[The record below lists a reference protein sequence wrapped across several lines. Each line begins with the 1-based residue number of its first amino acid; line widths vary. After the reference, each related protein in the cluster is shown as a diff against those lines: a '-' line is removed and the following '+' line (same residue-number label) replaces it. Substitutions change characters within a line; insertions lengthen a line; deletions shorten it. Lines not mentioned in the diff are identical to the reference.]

1 MAKRNAL
8 TVTTK
13 FSLAGFHTGITL
25 RHRLPMLMAPWIGH
39 DKHQTEL
46 NLMVH
51 EKISAL
57 FDGALTAQTEA
68 LRLLV
73 AAAAGKLD
81 FVEMPHAPA
90 AIVEASFRP
99 AFRTVKANARRLN
112 RRAW

>member
-13 FSLAGFHTGITL
+13 FNLAGVHTGITL
-25 RHRLPMLMAPWIGH
+25 WHRLPMLMYPWIGH

-51 EKISAL
+51 EKIAAL
-57 FDGALTAQTEA
+57 IDGALTAHAEA
-68 LRLLV
+68 LRLFV
-73 AAAAGKLD
+73 TAATGKLD

-99 AFRTVKANARRLN
+99 SFRTVKANSRRLS
-112 RRAW
+112 RQAQ